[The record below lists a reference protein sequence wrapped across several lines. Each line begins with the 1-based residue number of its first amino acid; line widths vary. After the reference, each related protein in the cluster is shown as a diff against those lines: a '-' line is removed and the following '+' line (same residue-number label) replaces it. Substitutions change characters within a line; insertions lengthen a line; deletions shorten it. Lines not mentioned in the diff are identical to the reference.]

1 MIDGLDLNKHLDFT
15 EFADI
20 SICQLGKR
28 IEASAADSDILSSSR
43 KYGRSSLL
51 QYSLQ
56 DVLCG
61 RVAVQLEC
69 FTFQFFPSKSYL
81 ALFYGKCFPAI
92 FKPFLTLSLILEFAS
107 RHFDLTYFPRSER
120 GSILVKP
127 IKFWSSFPHV
137 FFQVSKTGAFCRKS
151 FISTARSD

>member
-20 SICQLGKR
+20 SIFQSGKR

-43 KYGRSSLL
+43 KYGGSSLL
-51 QYSLQ
+51 QYTLQ

-61 RVAVQLEC
+61 LVAVQLEC
-69 FTFQFFPSKSYL
+69 FTFQSFPLKSYL

-92 FKPFLTLSLILEFAS
+92 FKPFSHPFT
-107 RHFDLTYFPRSER
+107 HFGVCFEAL
-120 GSILVKP
+120 
-127 IKFWSSFPHV
+127 
-137 FFQVSKTGAFCRKS
+137 
-151 FISTARSD
+151 